1 MQWMVWQSQDLP
13 VCKLQAEYCLQY
25 IFRKK
30 YFLMIDTYI
39 TGILL
44 QEELNASPI
53 KSFFPF
59 IITSIP
65 LQNTLAVLAKRKS
78 SFIHQYEIPYII
90 VLYTCII
97 SGWQYF
103 YCQNRGRAVRI
114 AASTVPSFPQHQVER
129 ELQTCVLIP
138 IGASSSNHFS
148 LPRCT

>member
-1 MQWMVWQSQDLP
+1 
-13 VCKLQAEYCLQY
+13 
-25 IFRKK
+25 
-30 YFLMIDTYI
+30 MIDTYI

-59 IITSIP
+59 LSFSIP

-114 AASTVPSFPQHQVER
+114 APSTVPSFSQHQVEH
-129 ELQTCVLIP
+129 ELCVVIP

-148 LPRCT
+148 LPRYTFLARDTLHVTRNSTHQRRWSAAC